1 MGGPTVVETTMTRT
15 QTSPNDS
22 TIDKICLKNVV
33 SAISRRNADALK
45 IIKSRRHGQ
54 LLICAE
60 QNWLERVRRQ
70 AERQS
75 VSLADYIRQ
84 TLVRQLLADEGEDGA
99 KKKSK

>member
-1 MGGPTVVETTMTRT
+1 MAKPPP
-15 QTSPNDS
+15 SPNDS

-33 SAISRRNADALK
+33 AAISQRNVEALK

-70 AERQS
+70 AERHGL
-75 VSLADYIRQ
+75 SLADYIRQ
-84 TLVRQLLADEGEDGA
+84 ALVRQLIADEGEDT
-99 KKKSK
+99 SKNTRK

>member
-1 MGGPTVVETTMTRT
+1 MAKTLP
-15 QTSPNDS
+15 SPNDS

-33 SAISRRNADALK
+33 SAISRRNAEALR

-70 AERQS
+70 AERHGQ
-75 VSLADYIRQ
+75 SLADYIRE
-84 TLVRQLLADEGEDGA
+84 TLVRQLLADEGEEQP
-99 KKKSK
+99 KKKLN

>member
-1 MGGPTVVETTMTRT
+1 MAKALL
-15 QTSPNDS
+15 SPNDS

-33 SAISRRNADALK
+33 AAISRRNTEALK

-70 AERQS
+70 AERQG

-84 TLVRQLLADEGEDGA
+84 TLVRQLIADEGEEAARKQA
-99 KKKSK
+99 K